1 MKSASNTLPDQA
13 PQDLTAGLDW
23 ARDDH
28 AVSIVNDRG
37 REIARHT
44 IEHTAA
50 GLIELVAVL
59 TRAGCQEVVFAI
71 QDILDEEKAAAQ
83 AAADAAAA
91 AAA

>member
-37 REIARHT
+37 ARLPGT
-44 IEHTAA
+44 PSSTPPP
-50 GLIELVAVL
+50 
-59 TRAGCQEVVFAI
+59 
-71 QDILDEEKAAAQ
+71 D
-83 AAADAAAA
+83 
-91 AAA
+91 